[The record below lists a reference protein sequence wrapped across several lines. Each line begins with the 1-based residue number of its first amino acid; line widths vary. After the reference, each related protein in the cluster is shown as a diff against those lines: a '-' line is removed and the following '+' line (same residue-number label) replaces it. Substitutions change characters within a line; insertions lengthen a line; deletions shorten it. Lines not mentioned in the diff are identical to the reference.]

1 MSRLGIVLGE
11 RSREGSRATAT
22 LLFFAWSLAFI
33 SVVVATTFFSASGAK
48 TQFAALAMLVLLA
61 GGLSLWSAL
70 DTRFDRIN
78 LYAIVGLL
86 VVSRLVALL
95 ATPLLEDD
103 YFRYLWDGFVM
114 ATTGQPYAF
123 PPSHFFGDAN
133 VPSAMQTAL
142 NGINHPDIPTIYG
155 VVWQWLFA
163 ASYVIAPGAL
173 WPIKL
178 TLLAAEIG
186 VVVMLSRNGVP
197 HRWLLCWI
205 AHPLVLQESAFSAHP
220 DVLIG
225 AALLAATL
233 CWHDGRER
241 SAAALAAMA
250 VAMKASA
257 LIVLPLFLIRKNGR
271 IGFDL
276 ASVSVATVFFLYL
289 PIIVNA
295 SASEL
300 NALSAFGQQWTF
312 NPLLFKLFSWFIG
325 DSAARVFV
333 AVLLVLT
340 AIMVALRHLA
350 ALRAYALMPLSQ
362 FTVKPDDSP
371 PIATPILVITFA
383 LLMLSPA
390 INPWYWLWVLP
401 IALFRRDRL
410 SLLCWVAASASLLS
424 YSHAI
429 DAAMVNS
436 SAFGFRV
443 PLWATLAQ
451 LACIAAAAYVLFRRK
466 HA

>member
-1 MSRLGIVLGE
+1 MSRYGIVRCE
-11 RSREGSRATAT
+11 RSVEGSRATAT
-22 LLFFAWSLAFI
+22 LLFFVWSALFI
-33 SVVVATTFFSASGAK
+33 SVVVATTFFSVSGAK
-48 TQFAALAMLVLLA
+48 IQFAALAMLVFLA
-61 GGLSLWSAL
+61 GGLSLWCAL

-78 LYAIVGLL
+78 LYAIVALL
-86 VVSRLVALL
+86 VVSRMVALS

-186 VVVMLSRNGVP
+186 VFVLLSRNGVA
-197 HRWLLCWI
+197 HRWLLCWV

-257 LIVLPLFLIRKNGR
+257 LIVLPLFWIRKNGR
-271 IGFDL
+271 IGMDL
-276 ASVSVATVFFLYL
+276 MAVSVATIAFLYM
-289 PIIVNA
+289 PIIVNT

-300 NALSAFGQQWTF
+300 AALSVFGQQWTF
-312 NPLLFKLFSWFIG
+312 NSLLFKPLAWLIG

-333 AVLLVLT
+333 AVSLLLIST
-340 AIMVALRHLA
+340 IVALRYLA
-350 ALRAYALMPLSQ
+350 ALRAYARTPLSQ

-371 PIATPILVITFA
+371 SIATPILVITFA
-383 LLMLSPA
+383 LLILSPA

-429 DAAMVNS
+429 ETAIANS

-451 LACIAAAAYVLFRRK
+451 LTSVSIAAYVLFRRK